1 MTAVLLVD
9 LLLLIVIP
17 VLGNE
22 LRLWIDDRYND
33 RSEPVSRHAAG
44 SAGTVTLRALAQR
57 DRRTEDRALF
67 ERIAK
72 DFDLVRPE
80 WHTDR
85 LEIPW
90 ERM

>member
-22 LRLWIDDRYND
+22 FRLWIDERYND

-44 SAGTVTLRALAQR
+44 SAGTVTLRALSQR
-57 DRRTEDRALF
+57 DRRAEDRALF
-67 ERIAK
+67 ARIAE
-72 DFDLVRPE
+72 DFWNTSADL
-80 WHTDR
+80 HTDR
-85 LEIPW
+85 LPRV
-90 ERM
+90 RM